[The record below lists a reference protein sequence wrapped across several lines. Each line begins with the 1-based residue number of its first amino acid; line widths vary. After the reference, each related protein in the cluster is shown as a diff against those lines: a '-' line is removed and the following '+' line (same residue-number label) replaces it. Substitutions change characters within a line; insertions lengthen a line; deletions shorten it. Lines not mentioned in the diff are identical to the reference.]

1 MNWQR
6 KNAET
11 HAWKHMQLSSRAH
24 RNISVNYETIFDE
37 AFVKLHIKT
46 MAFAHDVTRKSLRQ
60 IDTATATKTT
70 TVTVTHTKKTRVF
83 TM

>member
-1 MNWQR
+1 
-6 KNAET
+6 
-11 HAWKHMQLSSRAH
+11 MQLSSRAH

-60 IDTATATKTT
+60 IDTATAT
-70 TVTVTHTKKTRVF
+70 TKNSCVYNVMTSTK
-83 TM
+83 